1 MTAKAEQKERT
12 HETILESA
20 ARLLRA
26 KGISGAR
33 VADVMKG
40 AGLTVGGFYAHFAS
54 KEALVDDALR
64 LTAGRMRSRLFA
76 GLEDKDPADRAEVVL
91 KRYLSAAH
99 RDEAAEGCPFPAV
112 IGEVAT
118 SAHEHRE
125 VVAEQVESFATELQR
140 HLPAG
145 ERISRRHV
153 AIALFALMY
162 GGLSLARALHGT
174 ALSDDVIK
182 ACRAFG
188 RLALRDDAKSVK
200 SATNQHDVNDEDPKR
215 SP

>member
-1 MTAKAEQKERT
+1 MSAKAEQKERT
-12 HETILESA
+12 HDTILESA

-64 LTAGRMRSRLFA
+64 LTAARMRERLFV
-76 GLEDKDPADRAEVVL
+76 GLDEKDEADRAEIVL

-99 RDEAAEGCPFPAV
+99 RDEVDEGCPFPAV
-112 IGEVAT
+112 VGEVAT
-118 SAHEHRE
+118 TSREHTE
-125 VVAEQVESFATELQR
+125 VLSELVDAFSSELEALLPRGERLPRR
-140 HLPAG
+140 HLAL
-145 ERISRRHV
+145 
-153 AIALFALMY
+153 ALFALMY

-174 ALSDDVIK
+174 ELSDEVIK

-188 RLALRDDAKSVK
+188 RAALRGEDARHP
-200 SATNQHDVNDEDPKR
+200 THETHETHEERHHD
-215 SP
+215 

>member
-1 MTAKAEQKERT
+1 MVNAKADQKERT
-12 HETILESA
+12 HDTILESA

-54 KEALVDDALR
+54 KEALVDDAMR
-64 LTAGRMRSRLFA
+64 LTATRMRATLFA
-76 GLEDKDPADRAEVVL
+76 GLDTKDEADRAEVVL
-91 KRYLSAAH
+91 KRYLSTAH
-99 RDEAAEGCPFPAV
+99 RDDTERGCPFPAV

-118 SAHEHRE
+118 TAPEHAK
-125 VVAEQVESFATELQR
+125 VLSEQVDAFATELQAYLPASDALSKR
-140 HLPAG
+140 HL
-145 ERISRRHV
+145 

-162 GGLSLARALHGT
+162 GGLSLARALRGT
-174 ALSDDVIK
+174 DLSDEVIK

-188 RLALRDDAKSVK
+188 RFAV
-200 SATNQHDVNDEDPKR
+200 R
-215 SP
+215 SQ